1 MITFADVCI
10 YIYECVCRAYVRM
23 CVGVSVVRMCV
34 FVRQFVHACVHVC
47 VSVNAYAFVITIV
60 IVKF

>member
-1 MITFADVCI
+1 
-10 YIYECVCRAYVRM
+10 M

-34 FVRQFVHACVHVC
+34 CVRQFVHACVHVC